1 MTNEKSRITPKPG
14 GPAPHENSACP
25 AGAEADPSTA
35 TAATASTG
43 ASQATLI
50 TAQESGQP
58 VMDRLAFIAI
68 MGQSM
73 KVYRVGVLSPGT
85 PPLGPLDALRQGLR
99 ELGVEEGR
107 TFSIEWRFPGATD
120 ERSSNWTRHAGR
132 ERRPVYNGV
141 LTRGRG
147 KEDMGPG
154 RLREFKAGITARL
167 AAGEV
172 DSARRGVEQGETI
185 SARSSEAILNLVA

>member
-14 GPAPHENSACP
+14 GLASHENSACA
-25 AGAEADPSTA
+25 AGAEAEPSTA

-68 MGQSM
+68 MGGSIVVAPLVSEAQQSM

-85 PPLGPLDALRQGLR
+85 PPLGPLDAPRQVLR
-99 ELGVEEGR
+99 ELGYEEGR
-107 TFSIEWRFPGATD
+107 TFSIEWRFP
-120 ERSSNWTRHAGR
+120 
-132 ERRPVYNGV
+132 RRN
-141 LTRGRG
+141 R
-147 KEDMGPG
+147 
-154 RLREFKAGITARL
+154 
-167 AAGEV
+167 
-172 DSARRGVEQGETI
+172 
-185 SARSSEAILNLVA
+185 